1 MKLIYPYMIVV
12 LLLLAQTTT
21 AQHLHNVEHIQTV
34 SKQTLESQLQYPV
47 LNGVQF
53 YKMTYHTTGSDG
65 LPDIA
70 SGLIVLPG
78 NNAPEHS
85 LVVYHHGTSNAPHFV
100 PSSLNLDYEAYALF
114 GGYGYAVLA
123 PDYLGMGDS
132 RGFHPY
138 VHRET
143 QASASVDMIRAFR
156 EWADEGNTAVNENL
170 FLTGYSQGGHAS
182 MSTHW
187 KMEAELQE
195 EFEVTAAAH
204 LSGPYSISGVM
215 RDLMFSEQNYDFPG
229 FIPFVIL
236 GYQEVYGNV
245 YNELTDIF
253 RPDFIPAIEAFYNGD
268 ATLTGMTILLV
279 LTMQQKFGNRHPVNL
294 FNPALVTAMQEN
306 DNHPINILL
315 RENDTYDWAP
325 QAPTRIFYCTADNM
339 VPWQNSFI
347 ADSVMQVNGAVD
359 LQTIDVNPAFD
370 HGQCAVPAMLATLD
384 FFNSFQ
390 ETSVADVSPTP
401 DIQIFPNPGSGIVQ
415 ISGLDEYQGYQVQVL
430 DLSGRLL
437 TESHSSPFVNLEKL
451 PAGVYLL
458 RISGKDFQLT
468 RKIVR
473 Q

>member
-1 MKLIYPYMIVV
+1 MKLIHTLFFVF
-12 LLLLAQTTT
+12 LLLIVQAVT
-21 AQHLHNVEHIQTV
+21 AQHLHQVEHIKNV
-34 SKQTLESQLQYPV
+34 SKQNLESEIGYPV

-65 LPDIA
+65 MPDIA
-70 SGLIVLPG
+70 SGLIVLPD
-78 NNAPEHS
+78 NDAPEHS

-100 PSSLNLDYEAYALF
+100 PSSLNLDYEAYALS

-123 PDYLGMGDS
+123 PDYLGMGES

-143 QASASVDMIRAFR
+143 QASASIDMIRAFR
-156 EWADEGNTAVNENL
+156 EWADEGNTTVNEKL

-187 KMEAELQE
+187 KMEADLQE

-204 LSGPYSISGVM
+204 LSGPYSVSGVM
-215 RDLMFSEQNYDFPG
+215 RDLMFSEQDYDYLG
-229 FIPFVIL
+229 FVPFIIL

-245 YNELTDIF
+245 YGELTDIF
-253 RPDFIPAIEAFYNGD
+253 RQDFIPAIEGFYNGD

-279 LTMQQKFGNRHPVNL
+279 LTMQQEFGNRHPVNL
-294 FNPALVTAMQEN
+294 FNPALVTAMQE
-306 DNHPINILL
+306 DENHPINILL
-315 RENDTYDWAP
+315 RGNDTYDWAP
-325 QAPTRIFYCTADNM
+325 QAPTRIFYCKADNM
-339 VPWQNSFI
+339 VPWENSFI
-347 ADSVMQVNGAVD
+347 ADSVMQANGAAD
-359 LQTIDVNPAFD
+359 LQTIDVNSAFD
-370 HGQCAVPAMLATLD
+370 HGQCAVPAGLATLE

-390 ETSVADVSPTP
+390 ETSVADISLTP
-401 DIQIFPNPGSGIVQ
+401 DIQIFPNPATGIVQ
-415 ISGLDEYQGYQVQVL
+415 ITGLEEYQTYQLQIL

-437 TESHSSPFVNLEKL
+437 TESHSSPFVNLGKL

-468 RKIVR
+468 RKIIR